1 MTADRP
7 TDLCAQ
13 VIANGQQTVTLTSNC
28 TDLIVL
34 LVSRMLRK
42 QNAYKNLQKRL
53 SRWAIKT
60 RIRTVAG
67 SDLCFK
73 EMLEK
78 SNESSLRGI
87 SVLVGISGGRPKR
100 NEGYCRPPYRCH

>member
-13 VIANGQQTVTLTSNC
+13 AIANEQQTVPLASTVR
-28 TDLIVL
+28 DLIAL
-34 LVSRMLRK
+34 MVSRMFRR

-53 SRWAIKT
+53 IRWAIET

-67 SDLCFK
+67 SNLYFK

-87 SVLVGISGGRPKR
+87 SVLVGI
-100 NEGYCRPPYRCH
+100 